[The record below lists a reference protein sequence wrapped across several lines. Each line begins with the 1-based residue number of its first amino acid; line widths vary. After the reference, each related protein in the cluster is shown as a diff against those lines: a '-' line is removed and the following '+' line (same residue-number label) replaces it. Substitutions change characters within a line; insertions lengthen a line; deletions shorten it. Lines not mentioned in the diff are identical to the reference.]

1 MKRIL
6 ICWELGGGYGHLY
19 PLLPFASEF
28 KRLGHDVVVAVKDL
42 ARAEQVFGRH
52 DIKIL
57 QAPTWWTPERSFPI
71 SVNYAQNLFRN
82 GYWYGPAL
90 TGNLKA
96 WLNLFDLWQ
105 PVLVFTDHAPTALLA
120 ARSAGIPRAAV
131 GSGFVLPPLLSPMPS
146 LQPWF
151 PIPQK
156 ILDSREKEVLDQIN
170 SVLKALGFNI
180 LDCVADLFEG
190 TEIFLTTFSELDH
203 YGPRSGV
210 RYWGP
215 IVSSGN
221 GIGSTWEKR
230 GDKKVFIY
238 LNYRYRFL
246 KEIFQQIRKLD
257 LPTLA
262 FIRDMPEKSA
272 ETLGG
277 RNIEF
282 APGPVSLERAV
293 EQSSLVITHGGVN
306 TSSFLLLSGKPL
318 LILPEQLEQCLWA
331 YRVTEQNLGLMVNWF
346 QSRPDFGR
354 NLGELLESQ
363 TVLERVSQFA
373 HKYKGYD
380 SQDTVHKICR
390 LLS

>member
-1 MKRIL
+1 MRRIL
-6 ICWELGGGYGHLY
+6 FCWELGGGYGHLY
-19 PLLPFASEF
+19 PLLPIILEF
-28 KRLGHDVVVAVKDL
+28 KDLGHDVVVAVKDL
-42 ARAEQVFGRH
+42 ARAEQVFGR
-52 DIKIL
+52 DEIKVL
-57 QAPTWWTPERSFPI
+57 QAPMWWTPERSFPV

-82 GYWYGPAL
+82 GYWYSPAL

-96 WLNLFDLWQ
+96 WLNLFDIWQ
-105 PVLVFTDHAPTALLA
+105 PDLVFADHAPTALLA
-120 ARSAGIPRAAV
+120 ARAAEIPRAAV

-156 ILDSREKEVLDQIN
+156 VLDAREKEVLDQIN

-180 LDCVADLFEG
+180 LDSVADLFEG
-190 TEIFLTTFSELDH
+190 TKIFLTTFPELDH
-203 YGPRSGV
+203 YGPRSGIQ
-210 RYWGP
+210 YWGP

-246 KEIFQQIRKLD
+246 MEIFQQIRELD

-262 FIRDMPEKSA
+262 FIRDMPEKSV

-282 APGPVSLERAV
+282 SPGPVSLESAV
-293 EQSSLVITHGGVN
+293 EQSSFVITHGGVN

-331 YRVTEQNLGLMVNWF
+331 YRVTQQNLGLMVNWF
-346 QSRPDFGR
+346 QSQPDFER
-354 NLGELLESQ
+354 RLGELLDSQ

-380 SQDTVHKICR
+380 FQETVHKICR

>member
-1 MKRIL
+1 MDRNTQVNMINNKSLGNKSILSTHTRKRTYKSFSLSIL
-6 ICWELGGGYGHLY
+6 
-19 PLLPFASEF
+19 
-28 KRLGHDVVVAVKDL
+28 
-42 ARAEQVFGRH
+42 GRH
-52 DIKIL
+52 EIKVL

-82 GYWYGPAL
+82 GYWYSPAL

-96 WLNLFDLWQ
+96 WLNLLDIWQ
-105 PVLVFTDHAPTALLA
+105 PDLVFADHAPTALLA
-120 ARSAGIPRAAV
+120 AKSVGIPRAAV

-151 PIPQK
+151 PIPQEA
-156 ILDSREKEVLDQIN
+156 LDTKEKEVLDHIN
-170 SVLKALGFNI
+170 SVLKALGFTI

-190 TEIFLTTFSELDH
+190 TEIFLTTFPELDH
-203 YGPRSGV
+203 YGPRSDV

-221 GIGSTWEKR
+221 GIEATWENR

-238 LNYRYRFL
+238 LDYRYNFL
-246 KEIFQQIRKLD
+246 KEVFEQVRKLD

-262 FIRDMPEKSA
+262 FIRDMPKKSA

-282 APGPVSLERAV
+282 SRGPVSLERAV
-293 EQSSLVITHGGVN
+293 EQSSFVITHGGVN

-346 QSRPDFGR
+346 QSWPDFGR
-354 NLGELLESQ
+354 KFGELLDSQ